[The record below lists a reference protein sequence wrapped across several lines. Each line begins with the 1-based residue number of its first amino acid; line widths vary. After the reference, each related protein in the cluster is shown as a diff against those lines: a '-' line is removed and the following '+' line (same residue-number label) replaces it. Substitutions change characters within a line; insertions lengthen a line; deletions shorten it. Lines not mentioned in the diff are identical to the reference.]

1 MVIVAEFPFGKST
14 VCPPDAR
21 IVIVQ
26 RMVSSASLML
36 SSSVGT
42 KTVLEVSVIPAG
54 NERVTG
60 VGLVK
65 SPGSVCVERR
75 EKERER
81 ERKREK
87 ERERER
93 KREKESE

>member
-1 MVIVAEFPFGKST
+1 MVIVAEFPFGKSI
-14 VCPPDAR
+14 VCPPESV

-26 RMVSSASLML
+26 RMVSSASLKS

-42 KTVLEVSVIPAG
+42 VTSLVVSVIPAG

-65 SPGSVCVERR
+65 SPGSVWRERER
-75 EKERER
+75 EKERE
-81 ERKREK
+81 
-87 ERERER
+87 
-93 KREKESE
+93 